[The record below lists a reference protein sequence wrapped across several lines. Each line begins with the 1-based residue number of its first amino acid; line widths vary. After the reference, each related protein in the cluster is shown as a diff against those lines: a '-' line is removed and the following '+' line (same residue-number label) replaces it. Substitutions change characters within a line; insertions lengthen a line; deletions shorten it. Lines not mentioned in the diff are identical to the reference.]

1 MDVWL
6 NGEVVP
12 ESDARIS
19 VFDSGLQHA
28 VGVFE
33 TMTARNAR
41 IFRVEAHTNRLVDSA
56 KTLLMS
62 NRLQA
67 GPLAEAAERLLA
79 HNAMSEARIRLT
91 VTGGNLNMLQASED
105 GHVDPTVLV
114 VAQPPT
120 DYPPTFFSQGVEVSL
135 APGRA
140 NPWTPMA
147 GHKTLDYWHRIHAL
161 QLAGLIGASE
171 AIWLDPAAN
180 LASGCVSNLFIVRD
194 GVLQT
199 PLARGDEEEGAES
212 PPVLPGVTR
221 AAVMEC
227 AAAAGIPVEVMN
239 LEPKDMLSSDEAFLT
254 NSSWQLLP
262 VRGIRFRTRS
272 EEGEEGIDTREI
284 ADGTVGPVTSRLRR
298 ELLDLIE
305 RETRDEPGL

>member
-12 ESDARIS
+12 ESEAHIS

-41 IFRVEAHTNRLVDSA
+41 IFRVEQHMERLVDSA

-67 GPLAEAAERLLA
+67 RPLAEAAERLLA
-79 HNAMSEARIRLT
+79 HNAMAEARVRLT

-120 DYPPTFFSQGVEVSL
+120 PYPPAFFSQGVEVSL

-147 GHKTLDYWHRIHAL
+147 GHKTLDYWNRIHAL
-161 QLAGLIGASE
+161 QLAGLMGASE
-171 AIWLDPAAN
+171 AIWLDPSAN
-180 LASGCVSNLFIVRD
+180 LASGCVSNIFIVRD

-199 PLARGDEEEGAES
+199 PLARGDEEEGAET
-212 PPVLPGVTR
+212 PAVLPGITR

-227 AAAAGIPVEVMN
+227 AQEAGMPVEIMN
-239 LEPKDMLSSDEAFLT
+239 LEPKDLLSADEAFLT
-254 NSSWQLLP
+254 NSSWQILP

-272 EEGEEGIDTREI
+272 EEGEEGMETRQI
-284 ADGTVGPVTSRLRR
+284 ADGSVGTATSRLRR
-298 ELLDLIE
+298 SLLELIE
-305 RETRDEPGL
+305 RETRDDPIS